1 MFQIDDRMYS
11 FEVVSRQG
19 KTEEDTQKNAEHQ
32 REANESHAAR
42 KLKARRW
49 AEQNQ
54 GKSEEGVKK
63 NSIYF

>member
-1 MFQIDDRMYS
+1 MAK
-11 FEVVSRQG
+11 
-19 KTEEDTQKNAEHQ
+19 KTEEDTQKKAELQ